1 MSRPIKKTKAGAV
14 DRRSETSARNVSK
27 ARDVIARYVSAG
39 KRCLSDE
46 EDLVIEESSA
56 SECETP
62 QAKPKKKTR
71 PPAARSPEPA
81 TAVQP
86 WEVEISSLR
95 AELAL
100 FREHLTPQTPLV
112 PQTPQ
117 APTPTPQARTPLQEH
132 QSTVAAIRR
141 SILLKF

>member
-1 MSRPIKKTKAGAV
+1 MKSVRKTKSGAV

-27 ARDVIARYVSAG
+27 ARDVIARYVTAG

-46 EDLVIEESSA
+46 EDSLVIEESSA
-56 SECETP
+56 SECESPAP

-86 WEVEISSLR
+86 WEAEISSLR
-95 AELAL
+95 AELAM
-100 FREHLTPQTPLV
+100 FREHLTPQTP
-112 PQTPQ
+112 Q
-117 APTPTPQARTPLQEH
+117 APTPPARTPLQEH
-132 QSTVAAIRR
+132 QHTVAAIRR

>member
-1 MSRPIKKTKAGAV
+1 MSIKKTKAGAV

-46 EDLVIEESSA
+46 EDLVIEESSDA

-71 PPAARSPEPA
+71 PLAARSPEPA
-81 TAVQP
+81 VTVQP
-86 WEVEISSLR
+86 WEAEISSLR

-100 FREHLTPQTPLV
+100 FRDRLTPQA
-112 PQTPQ
+112 PQTPQVPQ
-117 APTPTPQARTPLQEH
+117 APTPTAQARTPLQEH

>member
-46 EDLVIEESSA
+46 EDLVIEESSDA

-62 QAKPKKKTR
+62 QAKPEKKTR
-71 PPAARSPEPA
+71 PQAARSPEPA
-81 TAVQP
+81 VTVQP
-86 WEVEISSLR
+86 WEAEISSLR

-100 FREHLTPQTPLV
+100 FREQAPQTPQV
-112 PQTPQ
+112 PQ

-132 QSTVAAIRR
+132 QNTVTAIRR

>member
-86 WEVEISSLR
+86 WAAEISSLR

-100 FREHLTPQTPLV
+100 FREHLTPQTPQV

-117 APTPTPQARTPLQEH
+117 APTPTAQARTPLQED
-132 QSTVAAIRR
+132 QNTVAAIRR

>member
-1 MSRPIKKTKAGAV
+1 MSRPIKKPKAGAV

-100 FREHLTPQTPLV
+100 FREHLTPQTP
-112 PQTPQ
+112 
-117 APTPTPQARTPLQEH
+117 TPTPQARTPLQEH

>member
-46 EDLVIEESSA
+46 EDLVIEESSDA
-56 SECETP
+56 SECESPAP

-71 PPAARSPEPA
+71 PG
-81 TAVQP
+81 
-86 WEVEISSLR
+86 
-95 AELAL
+95 L
-100 FREHLTPQTPLV
+100 FRDKET
-112 PQTPQ
+112 
-117 APTPTPQARTPLQEH
+117 AG
-132 QSTVAAIRR
+132 
-141 SILLKF
+141 

>member
-1 MSRPIKKTKAGAV
+1 M
-14 DRRSETSARNVSK
+14 
-27 ARDVIARYVSAG
+27 
-39 KRCLSDE
+39 SDE
-46 EDLVIEESSA
+46 EDLVIEESSDA

-81 TAVQP
+81 VTVQP
-86 WEVEISSLR
+86 WEAEISSLR

-100 FREHLTPQTPLV
+100 FREHLTPQA
-112 PQTPQ
+112 PQTSQVPQ
-117 APTPTPQARTPLQEH
+117 APTPPARTPLQEH

>member
-1 MSRPIKKTKAGAV
+1 MSIKKTKAGAV

-46 EDLVIEESSA
+46 EDLVIEESSDA

-86 WEVEISSLR
+86 SEAEISSL
-95 AELAL
+95 
-100 FREHLTPQTPLV
+100 
-112 PQTPQ
+112 
-117 APTPTPQARTPLQEH
+117 
-132 QSTVAAIRR
+132 
-141 SILLKF
+141 